1 MPMAASPSVPP
12 RKTPGMRPTASMP
25 PVTQANPVLNL
36 GELGFVTDSKK
47 LKIGNGITPWNS
59 LDYSIATLE
68 NGKIPL
74 DQLPD
79 TVKIAV
85 HEVGTIAQRNNL
97 TVQPGDMAVV
107 SEEVRTY
114 VSNGS
119 GGSASWVE
127 IATTPDFTGYAT
139 ESFVDDSINN
149 LNISSFVTG
158 ASANFIV
165 DSAIQNANL
174 GQYAT
179 TSYVNSTISSLEI
192 PDSSLFEFDYQDDSV
207 IIGHTIPQ
215 ITGSASANFLYL
227 GTTGLGENVFTSSSA
242 ILSTYPSASAVH
254 YSTAIGAG
262 SMSASY
268 LNYENTAIGYATLLK
283 GGFENVAV
291 GANALHS
298 IAPDPADS
306 ILSPATSTSNTAVG
320 YSSLFSVTTGKK
332 NTAIGH
338 NSMINA
344 ATGHSNIA
352 IGSDSLRY
360 DHEGSPF
367 DGQNAIAIGASATV
381 PGSSTI
387 KIGNANHVMVIDN
400 SIFKYSDSRDMSSA
414 TDSSYGLSFIN
425 ELRPVEFVSD
435 PRNGGVARNSL
446 GFVASEVISASP
458 SFTGYVDFN
467 SEGTS
472 DIKALAYDQF
482 IPPIVKS
489 IQEIDTRLIVTESDV
504 SQIATLSASVAALTA
519 SVAVLLDG
527 EATYETYSFS
537 SVSTEYFS
545 SASAGSANP
554 TVTLVKG
561 RKYRFDLS
569 GVLTGQPFALRES
582 SGVTNNVVG
591 TTGNNPTSG
600 ISGSSSSNYIFYSV
614 PSVPAYSSLIYQSVN
629 SAGMMGVINLVD
641 P

>member
-1 MPMAASPSVPP
+1 MAYTILF
-12 RKTPGMRPTASMP
+12 RRGTASQW
-25 PVTQANPVLNL
+25 TQANPVLNL

-47 LKIGNGITPWNS
+47 LKIGNGVTPWNS

-179 TSYVNSTISSLEI
+179 TSYVNSAISSLDL

-268 LNYENTAIGYATLLK
+268 LNYKNTAIGYATLLK

-306 ILSPATSTSNTAVG
+306 VLSPATSTSNTAVG

-387 KIGNANHVMVIDN
+387 KIGNANHVIVIDN

-414 TDSSYGLSFIN
+414 TNSSYGLSFIN

-537 SVSTEYFS
+537 SVSTQYFS

-629 SAGMMGVINLVD
+629 SAGMLGVINLVD

>member
-1 MPMAASPSVPP
+1 VAYTILF
-12 RKTPGMRPTASMP
+12 RRGTASQW
-25 PVTQANPVLNL
+25 TQANPVLNL

>member
-1 MPMAASPSVPP
+1 MAYTILF
-12 RKTPGMRPTASMP
+12 RRGTASQW
-25 PVTQANPVLNL
+25 TQANPVLNL

>member
-1 MPMAASPSVPP
+1 
-12 RKTPGMRPTASMP
+12 MP

>member
-1 MPMAASPSVPP
+1 MAYTILF
-12 RKTPGMRPTASMP
+12 RRGTASQW
-25 PVTQANPVLNL
+25 TQANPVLNL

-47 LKIGNGITPWNS
+47 LKIGNGVTSWNS

-458 SFTGYVDFN
+458 SCTGYVDFN

>member
-1 MPMAASPSVPP
+1 MAYTILF
-12 RKTPGMRPTASMP
+12 RRGTASQW
-25 PVTQANPVLNL
+25 TQANPVLNL

-47 LKIGNGITPWNS
+47 LKIGNGVTPWNS
-59 LDYSIATLE
+59 LDYSVATLE

-85 HEVGTIAQRNNL
+85 HEVGTLAQRNNL

-127 IATTPDFTGYAT
+127 ILITPDLSDYNYAT
-139 ESFVDDSINN
+139 ESFVDDSIDN

-179 TSYVNSTISSLEI
+179 TSYVNSAISSLDL

-242 ILSTYPSASAVH
+242 ILSTYSSASAVH

-268 LNYENTAIGYATLLK
+268 LNYKNTAIGYATLLK

-306 ILSPATSTSNTAVG
+306 VLSPATSTSNTAVG

-381 PGSSTI
+381 PGNSTI
-387 KIGNANHVMVIDN
+387 KIGNANHVIVIDN

-489 IQEIDTRLIVTESDV
+489 IQEIDTRLIVTESDT

-537 SVSTEYFS
+537 SVSTQYFS

-629 SAGMMGVINLVD
+629 SAGMLGVINLVD

>member
-1 MPMAASPSVPP
+1 MAYTILF
-12 RKTPGMRPTASMP
+12 RRGTASQW
-25 PVTQANPVLNL
+25 TQANPVLNL
-36 GELGFVTDSKK
+36 GELGFVTDSKRF
-47 LKIGNGITPWNS
+47 KIGNGVTPWNS
-59 LDYSIATLE
+59 LDYSVATLE

-85 HEVGTIAQRNNL
+85 HEVGTLAQRNNL

-127 IATTPDFTGYAT
+127 ILITPDLSDYNYAT
-139 ESFVDDSINN
+139 ESFVDDSIDN

-179 TSYVNSTISSLEI
+179 TSYVNSAISSLDL

-268 LNYENTAIGYATLLK
+268 LNYKNTAIGYATLLK

-387 KIGNANHVMVIDN
+387 KIGNANHVIVIDN

-414 TDSSYGLSFIN
+414 TNSSYGLSFIN

-489 IQEIDTRLIVTESDV
+489 IQEIDTRLIVTESDT

-537 SVSTEYFS
+537 SVSTQYFS

-629 SAGMMGVINLVD
+629 SAGMLGVINLVD

>member
-1 MPMAASPSVPP
+1 MAYTILF
-12 RKTPGMRPTASMP
+12 RRGTASQW
-25 PVTQANPVLNL
+25 TQANPVLNL

-47 LKIGNGITPWNS
+47 LKIGNGVTPWNS

-387 KIGNANHVMVIDN
+387 KIGNANHVIVIDN

>member
-1 MPMAASPSVPP
+1 MAYTILF
-12 RKTPGMRPTASMP
+12 RRGTASQW
-25 PVTQANPVLNL
+25 TQANPVLNL

-47 LKIGNGITPWNS
+47 LKIGNGVTSWNS

>member
-1 MPMAASPSVPP
+1 MAYTILF
-12 RKTPGMRPTASMP
+12 RRGTASQW
-25 PVTQANPVLNL
+25 TQANPVLNL
-36 GELGFVTDSKK
+36 GELGFVTDSKRF
-47 LKIGNGITPWNS
+47 KIGNGVTPWNS
-59 LDYSIATLE
+59 LNYSVATLE

-85 HEVGTIAQRNNL
+85 HEVGTLAQRNNL

-127 IATTPDFTGYAT
+127 ILITPDLSDYNYAT
-139 ESFVDDSINN
+139 ESFVDDSIDN

-179 TSYVNSTISSLEI
+179 TSYVNSAISSLDL

-306 ILSPATSTSNTAVG
+306 VLSPATSTSNTAVG

-387 KIGNANHVMVIDN
+387 KIGNANHVIVIDN

-414 TDSSYGLSFIN
+414 TNSSYGLSFIN

-489 IQEIDTRLIVTESDV
+489 IQEIDTRLIVTESDT

-537 SVSTEYFS
+537 SVSTQYFS

-629 SAGMMGVINLVD
+629 SAGMLGVINLVD

>member
-1 MPMAASPSVPP
+1 MAYTILF
-12 RKTPGMRPTASMP
+12 RRGTASQW
-25 PVTQANPVLNL
+25 TQANPVLNL
-36 GELGFVTDSKK
+36 GELGFVTDSKRF
-47 LKIGNGITPWNS
+47 KIGNGVTPWNS
-59 LDYSIATLE
+59 LDYSVATLE

-85 HEVGTIAQRNNL
+85 HEVGTLAQRNNL

-127 IATTPDFTGYAT
+127 ILITPDLSDYNYAT
-139 ESFVDDSINN
+139 ESFVDDSIDN

-179 TSYVNSTISSLEI
+179 TSYVNSAISSLDL

-268 LNYENTAIGYATLLK
+268 LNYKNTAIGYATLLK

-306 ILSPATSTSNTAVG
+306 VLSPATSTSNTAVG

-414 TDSSYGLSFIN
+414 TNSSYGLSFIN

-489 IQEIDTRLIVTESDV
+489 IQEIDTRLIVTESDT

-537 SVSTEYFS
+537 SVSTQYFS

-629 SAGMMGVINLVD
+629 SAGMLGVINLVD

>member
-1 MPMAASPSVPP
+1 MAYTILF
-12 RKTPGMRPTASMP
+12 RRGTASQW
-25 PVTQANPVLNL
+25 TQANPVLNL
-36 GELGFVTDSKK
+36 GELGFVTDSKRF
-47 LKIGNGITPWNS
+47 KIGNGVTPWNS
-59 LDYSIATLE
+59 LDYSVATLE

-85 HEVGTIAQRNNL
+85 HEVGTLAQRNNL

-127 IATTPDFTGYAT
+127 ILITPDLSDYNYAT
-139 ESFVDDSINN
+139 ESFVDDSIDN

-179 TSYVNSTISSLEI
+179 TSYVNSAISSLDL

-268 LNYENTAIGYATLLK
+268 LNYKNTAIGYATLLK

-306 ILSPATSTSNTAVG
+306 VLSPATSTSNTAVG

-387 KIGNANHVMVIDN
+387 KIGNANHVIVIDN

-414 TDSSYGLSFIN
+414 TNSSYGLSFIN

-489 IQEIDTRLIVTESDV
+489 IQEIDTRLIVTESDT

-537 SVSTEYFS
+537 SVSTQYFS

-629 SAGMMGVINLVD
+629 SAGMLGVINLVD

>member
-1 MPMAASPSVPP
+1 MAYTILF
-12 RKTPGMRPTASMP
+12 RRGTASQW
-25 PVTQANPVLNL
+25 TQANPVLNL
-36 GELGFVTDSKK
+36 GELGFVTDSKRF
-47 LKIGNGITPWNS
+47 KIGNGVTPWNS
-59 LDYSIATLE
+59 LDYSVATLE

-179 TSYVNSTISSLEI
+179 TSYVNSAISSLDL

-268 LNYENTAIGYATLLK
+268 LNYKNTAIGYATLLK

-537 SVSTEYFS
+537 SVSTQYFS

-629 SAGMMGVINLVD
+629 SAGMLGVINLVD

>member
-1 MPMAASPSVPP
+1 MAYTILF
-12 RKTPGMRPTASMP
+12 RRGTASQW
-25 PVTQANPVLNL
+25 TQANPVLNL
-36 GELGFVTDSKK
+36 GELGFVTDSKRF
-47 LKIGNGITPWNS
+47 KIGNGVTPWNS
-59 LDYSIATLE
+59 LDYSVATLE

-85 HEVGTIAQRNNL
+85 HEVGTLAQRNNL

-114 VSNGS
+114 VTNGS

-127 IATTPDFTGYAT
+127 ILISPDLSDYNYAT
-139 ESFVDDSINN
+139 ESFVDDSIDN

-179 TSYVNSTISSLEI
+179 TSYVNSAISSLDL

-268 LNYENTAIGYATLLK
+268 LNYKNTAIGYATLLK

-306 ILSPATSTSNTAVG
+306 VLSPATSTSNTAVG

-332 NTAIGH
+332 TTAIGH

-387 KIGNANHVMVIDN
+387 KIGNANHVIVIDN

-414 TDSSYGLSFIN
+414 TNSSYGLSFIN

-489 IQEIDTRLIVTESDV
+489 IQEIDTRLIVTESDT

-537 SVSTEYFS
+537 SVSTQYFS

>member
-1 MPMAASPSVPP
+1 MAYTILF
-12 RKTPGMRPTASMP
+12 RRGTASQW
-25 PVTQANPVLNL
+25 TQANPVLNL
-36 GELGFVTDSKK
+36 GELGFVTDSKRF
-47 LKIGNGITPWNS
+47 KIGNGVTPWNS
-59 LDYSIATLE
+59 LDYSVATLE

-85 HEVGTIAQRNNL
+85 HEVGTLAQRNNL

-127 IATTPDFTGYAT
+127 ILITPDLSDYNYAT
-139 ESFVDDSINN
+139 ESFVDDSIDN

-629 SAGMMGVINLVD
+629 SAGMLGVINLVD

>member
-1 MPMAASPSVPP
+1 MAYTILF
-12 RKTPGMRPTASMP
+12 RRGTASQW
-25 PVTQANPVLNL
+25 TQANPVLNL

-320 YSSLFSVTTGKK
+320 YSSLFSVTTGKM

>member
-1 MPMAASPSVPP
+1 MAYTILF
-12 RKTPGMRPTASMP
+12 RRGTASQW
-25 PVTQANPVLNL
+25 TQANPVLNL

-47 LKIGNGITPWNS
+47 LKIGNGVTPWNS

-268 LNYENTAIGYATLLK
+268 LNYKNTAIGYATLLK

-360 DHEGSPF
+360 DHDGSPF

>member
-1 MPMAASPSVPP
+1 MAYTILF
-12 RKTPGMRPTASMP
+12 RRGTASQW
-25 PVTQANPVLNL
+25 TQANPVLNL
-36 GELGFVTDSKK
+36 GELGFVTDSKRF
-47 LKIGNGITPWNS
+47 KIGNGVTPWNS
-59 LDYSIATLE
+59 LDYSVATLE

-85 HEVGTIAQRNNL
+85 HEVGTLAQRNNL

-127 IATTPDFTGYAT
+127 ILITPDLSDYNYAT
-139 ESFVDDSINN
+139 ESFVDDSIDN

-268 LNYENTAIGYATLLK
+268 LNYKNTAIGYATLLK

-306 ILSPATSTSNTAVG
+306 VLSPATSTSNTAVG

-360 DHEGSPF
+360 DHDGSPF

-489 IQEIDTRLIVTESDV
+489 IQEIDTRLIVTESDT

-629 SAGMMGVINLVD
+629 SAGMLGVINLVD

>member
-1 MPMAASPSVPP
+1 MAYTILF
-12 RKTPGMRPTASMP
+12 RRGTASQW
-25 PVTQANPVLNL
+25 TQANPVLNL
-36 GELGFVTDSKK
+36 GELGFVTDSKRF
-47 LKIGNGITPWNS
+47 KIGNGVTPWNS
-59 LDYSIATLE
+59 LDYSVATLE

-85 HEVGTIAQRNNL
+85 HEVGTLAQRNNL

-127 IATTPDFTGYAT
+127 ILITPDLSDYNYAT
-139 ESFVDDSINN
+139 ESFVDDSIDN

-179 TSYVNSTISSLEI
+179 TSYVNSAISSLDL

-268 LNYENTAIGYATLLK
+268 LNYKNTAIGYATLLK

-387 KIGNANHVMVIDN
+387 KIGNANHVIVIDN

-414 TDSSYGLSFIN
+414 TNSSYGLSFIN

-489 IQEIDTRLIVTESDV
+489 IQEIDTRLIVTESDT

-537 SVSTEYFS
+537 SVSTQYFS

>member
-1 MPMAASPSVPP
+1 MAYTILF
-12 RKTPGMRPTASMP
+12 RRGTASQW
-25 PVTQANPVLNL
+25 TQANPVLNL

-47 LKIGNGITPWNS
+47 LKIGNGVTSWNS

-414 TDSSYGLSFIN
+414 TNSSYGLSFIN

-629 SAGMMGVINLVD
+629 SAGMLGVINLVD

>member
-1 MPMAASPSVPP
+1 MAYTILF
-12 RKTPGMRPTASMP
+12 RRGTASQW
-25 PVTQANPVLNL
+25 TQANPVLNL
-36 GELGFVTDSKK
+36 GELGFVTDSKRF
-47 LKIGNGITPWNS
+47 KIGNGVTPWNS
-59 LDYSIATLE
+59 LDYSVATLE

-85 HEVGTIAQRNNL
+85 HEVGTLAQRNNL

-127 IATTPDFTGYAT
+127 ILITPDLSDYNYAT
-139 ESFVDDSINN
+139 ESFVDDSIDN

-179 TSYVNSTISSLEI
+179 TSYVNSAISSLDL

-268 LNYENTAIGYATLLK
+268 LNYKNTAIGYATLLK

-306 ILSPATSTSNTAVG
+306 VLSPATSTSNTAVG

-387 KIGNANHVMVIDN
+387 KIGNANHVIVIDN

-489 IQEIDTRLIVTESDV
+489 IQEIDTRLIVTESDT

-537 SVSTEYFS
+537 SVSTQYFS

-629 SAGMMGVINLVD
+629 SAGMLGVINLVD

>member
-1 MPMAASPSVPP
+1 MAYTILF
-12 RKTPGMRPTASMP
+12 RRGTASQW
-25 PVTQANPVLNL
+25 TQANPVLNL

-47 LKIGNGITPWNS
+47 LKIGNGVTPWNS

-360 DHEGSPF
+360 DHDGSPF

>member
-1 MPMAASPSVPP
+1 MAYTILF
-12 RKTPGMRPTASMP
+12 RRGTASQW
-25 PVTQANPVLNL
+25 TQANPVLNL

-47 LKIGNGITPWNS
+47 LKIGNGVTPWNS

-268 LNYENTAIGYATLLK
+268 LNYKNTAIGYATLLK

-414 TDSSYGLSFIN
+414 TNSSYGLSFIN

-489 IQEIDTRLIVTESDV
+489 IQEIDTRLIVTESDT

-537 SVSTEYFS
+537 SVSTQYFS

-629 SAGMMGVINLVD
+629 SAGMLGVINLVD

>member
-1 MPMAASPSVPP
+1 VAYTILF
-12 RKTPGMRPTASMP
+12 RRGTASQW
-25 PVTQANPVLNL
+25 TQANPVLNL

-47 LKIGNGITPWNS
+47 LKIGNGVTSWNS